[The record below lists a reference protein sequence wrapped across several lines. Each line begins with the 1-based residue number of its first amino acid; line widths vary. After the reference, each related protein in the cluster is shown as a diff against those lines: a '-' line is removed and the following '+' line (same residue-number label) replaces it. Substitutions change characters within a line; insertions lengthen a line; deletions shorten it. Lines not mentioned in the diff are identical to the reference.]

1 MGWRFACPLFLPFH
15 FSLNWLSSGQTLP
28 RDTTL
33 LRTRVFLQDLL
44 KVRRRELTF
53 TEHPTRATCLG
64 FQIPGCSL
72 LHPTR
77 LLAFT
82 TLPPSA
88 VWAPRGLKH
97 WTGRQKTKDPAGG
110 KSKANKQTPPARS
123 RDPAPPALNLR
134 LQLSRSRAPQPRPGL
149 SSGPAPCPAARAHS
163 LAPFR
168 SASPLIRFRLL
179 RYALRLAPP
188 PTERQHTQ
196 ARLVVT
202 RGPYSVSLSPSSRH
216 SCFRFLTALWFFHL

>member
-1 MGWRFACPLFLPFH
+1 MFGVPNTGLFSSTPHPPLRFHNLAA
-15 FSLNWLSSGQTLP
+15 FSSVGSQRAEALDRPAENKGPS
-28 RDTTL
+28 
-33 LRTRVFLQDLL
+33 
-44 KVRRRELTF
+44 RREK
-53 TEHPTRATCLG
+53 
-64 FQIPGCSL
+64 QS
-72 LHPTR
+72 
-77 LLAFT
+77 
-82 TLPPSA
+82 
-88 VWAPRGLKH
+88 
-97 WTGRQKTKDPAGG
+97 
-110 KSKANKQTPPARS
+110 KQTPPARS
-123 RDPAPPALNLR
+123 RDPVPPASNLR
-134 LQLSRSRAPQPRPGL
+134 LQLSPSRAPQPRPGL

-188 PTERQHTQ
+188 PTERQRTQ